1 MIVLGNTYTV
11 PRKVK
16 GESRILMIFS
26 FKSLVATIIGAI
38 VGILPGMLFYA
49 FGLNAVGFGC
59 VVAFAALGFGMVTLK
74 IPDSAVV
81 GKFRKAGGEIVG
93 EILFRTLTFNQRKKI
108 YVYREGGKKQWKKV

>member
-1 MIVLGNTYTV
+1 MGNTYTV

-26 FKSLVATIIGAI
+26 IKSLISTIVGAL
-38 VGILPGMLFYA
+38 VGILPAMLF
-49 FGLNAVGFGC
+49 FSIGLNAAGVVVVAIFAAIGFG
-59 VVAFAALGFGMVTLK
+59 LVTLK

-93 EILFRTLTFNQRKKI
+93 DILLRTLTFNKRKKI
-108 YVYREGGKKQWKKV
+108 YVYREGGKKLWKKV